1 MSMNF
6 IIFSTYA
13 TRRDRWICEMWMI
26 WFFHICHTPKWYLT
40 KCDHRVKCLAC
51 CELWP
56 SQHNLLLY
64 TKVNILRSS
73 HQYGWWWWVTH
84 AIADDYF
91 VLWKSSGLSDLKLY
105 QQYLQKFSVLNQL
118 YTVGAMARI
127 GYCCIAILNPLADHE
142 MQNI

>member
-1 MSMNF
+1 M
-6 IIFSTYA
+6 
-13 TRRDRWICEMWMI
+13 D
-26 WFFHICHTPKWYLT
+26 
-40 KCDHRVKCLAC
+40 
-51 CELWP
+51 
-56 SQHNLLLY
+56 
-64 TKVNILRSS
+64 ILRSS

-127 GYCCIAILNPLADHE
+127 GYCCVAILNPLADHE